1 MLLTPL
7 AKTNG
12 VNISFDEKTTDS
24 EIRKI
29 FGDITQKVSNI
40 LFFELNNK
48 TTQKDAAIDIILGL
62 KRSYREYKKKM
73 YDNYKQTF
81 DIYDKIIEAEK
92 TKGKSASIQAD

>member
-1 MLLTPL
+1 MIIKYLLTDNAIKSL

-29 FGDITQKVSNI
+29 FGNIGQKVSNI

-48 TTQKDAAIDIILGL
+48 TTQKDAAIDIISSKLGL
-62 KRSYREYKKKM
+62 KRS
-73 YDNYKQTF
+73 
-81 DIYDKIIEAEK
+81 
-92 TKGKSASIQAD
+92 